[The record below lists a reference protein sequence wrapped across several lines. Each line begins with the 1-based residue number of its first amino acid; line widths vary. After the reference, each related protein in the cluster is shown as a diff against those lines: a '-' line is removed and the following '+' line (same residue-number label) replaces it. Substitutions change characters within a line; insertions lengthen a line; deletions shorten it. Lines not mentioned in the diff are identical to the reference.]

1 MKKILYLLMLCVWT
15 PVLAHGGTLQE
26 DYQEI
31 TPLMEML
38 QTGSGASLNLLEPY
52 IERGNSVAQYLAA
65 AIYDEGRVVSE
76 NPQKAA
82 ELYCKAADKNPL
94 AALACANM
102 YAQGRG
108 VAPDIDK
115 AEEMYMALAV
125 VEDAQV
131 KQQAQK
137 KLSYLVALRKEEAF
151 VNLLEK
157 KSLQGNAEAQLM
169 LGQYHFNHDNLI
181 GAYVWLSI
189 ASDTVQITEKERIEP
204 IITYLKGQ
212 MSMLDI
218 AQAEIEIDEIKLL
231 LTQRVSEDEKTS

>member
-1 MKKILYLLMLCVWT
+1 
-15 PVLAHGGTLQE
+15 
-26 DYQEI
+26 
-31 TPLMEML
+31 
-38 QTGSGASLNLLEPY
+38 
-52 IERGNSVAQYLAA
+52 
-65 AIYDEGRVVSE
+65 
-76 NPQKAA
+76 
-82 ELYCKAADKNPL
+82 
-94 AALACANM
+94 M

-131 KQQAQK
+131 RQQAQE

-157 KSLQGNAEAQLM
+157 KSLQGNIEAQLM